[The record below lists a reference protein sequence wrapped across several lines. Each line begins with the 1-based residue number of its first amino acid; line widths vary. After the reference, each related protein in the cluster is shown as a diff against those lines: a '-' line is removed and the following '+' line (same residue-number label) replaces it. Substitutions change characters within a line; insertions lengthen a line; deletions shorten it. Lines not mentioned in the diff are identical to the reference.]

1 VLRTIDGGRRVI
13 RRRSSE
19 EEKEIMPDGNPK
31 LTVEGLTELHRRTK
45 DTLALALAAGA
56 PFALLEKLAAATGLV
71 EALFE
76 LPKHALIPDVVA
88 RAQRALGAWQEWQKR
103 KPRTAAA

>member
-1 VLRTIDGGRRVI
+1 
-13 RRRSSE
+13 
-19 EEKEIMPDGNPK
+19 MPDGTRE
-31 LTVEGLTELHRRTK
+31 LTVEGLTELQRRTK

-56 PFALLEKLAAATGLV
+56 PLSLLDKLAAATALL

-88 RAQRALGAWQEWQKR
+88 RAQRALGAWQEWQKQ